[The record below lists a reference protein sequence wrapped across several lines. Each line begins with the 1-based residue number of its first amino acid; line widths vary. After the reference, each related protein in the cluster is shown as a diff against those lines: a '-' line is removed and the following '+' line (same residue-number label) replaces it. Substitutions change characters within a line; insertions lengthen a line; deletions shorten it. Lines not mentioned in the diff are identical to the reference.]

1 MIPGGRDIKVFTG
14 TMDKDTEARYL
25 GAPNYRHLLNARSNI
40 NSQGT
45 FGAIEDV
52 MGNVLV
58 NNPFLANGRNKVI
71 GSYEDIAGQSCIF
84 FVWNE
89 FGFHGIFRWYANRVG
104 FPNGEIEKIY
114 RVANPTAYDEFNP
127 NPLNFQENNLIV
139 GVNLVGNLLYW
150 TDGFNDPKYIN
161 IDKANETN
169 KKREFE
175 LYLNDLS
182 FDVNTTY
189 SVVISLNLVTISTI
203 SWSVVANTNLQ
214 ARINDAFNALSAS
227 PLLNVTNKQKY
238 LLLQCTNV
246 GDYRIDIVD
255 STPNQS
261 LVIPSNFYADFPE
274 YAPLNHQLFSRIKY
288 PPFCAPTCNFLNVF
302 EYTVNTPLFTLGNGL
317 WVNSSLG
324 APTGFYNYP
333 ANQSLSLTL
342 SITFTI
348 IGWNANSTFDI
359 FYGNVLV
366 YSHSALQ
373 GNGTFSINTTFAY
386 INPLVVNPLT
396 LTAFIKSVTANVA
409 GGTFSAVQ
417 VVNNLLLWNV
427 GVAPTNAIGS
437 VGLVPVVWYFGF
449 DLTGGTVNAPTR
461 NQFGITYTTP
471 LYRIKY
477 IYTENQNSV
486 YSTYS
491 SIVLPT
497 NIQSNY
503 LISILYNDKRLTD
516 LGLLC
521 DIKSVV
527 IAQSID
533 DGTTWFDIVE
543 LDRHKWVGTNKQRYL
558 YDGNTLAIP
567 VPTEEAILQYHA
579 VPLTSK
585 SQEYISERIFDGNIT
600 EGYDAI
606 NIEAFHTVTYK
617 NISDND
623 IVLQRSFRPY
633 VSASYWKRGHEGKLG
648 IVYYDDADR
657 KTAVCTYNN
666 NDLNID
672 YYTANNNQ
680 NFNPATVSLTIAS
693 EPPIWAKKYQIVRTN
708 DNIQKSYLIFNSNSY
723 RYVDKNGN
731 SPANP
736 SLIKYLIINLDQLPF
751 YTTTENIGAKI
762 NYTYT
767 SGDRIRFICDNNSN
781 FFIYNDALIVQ
792 SLNNEIWILTQ
803 DLNVIFNA
811 ITQPSILFELYSP
824 NYKSTDAYD
833 LYYEFGE
840 CYEIG
845 ETTING
851 QKVKYH
857 KGNNQDQD
865 IQNNLPA
872 IVDIQNGNVYYRN
885 QDFFYGVPV
894 LVPATF
900 QYYISSQQ
908 PYDQNENLFYA
919 NGRPNTTQL
928 KGRVHLK
935 TALRFSDIFNPS
947 LQNKINGL
955 SVNQPLNILTLTQNY
970 GALNKMQV
978 VNNDVLKLVFGN
990 SYQVSIYVNQGVI
1003 RQTQGAG
1010 NLISLSDE
1018 VAGNSHIIQRT
1029 LGTINGESVIVN
1041 DEGDMFGYDE
1051 NEGVVWIS
1059 SGNGLIQ
1066 ISDRG
1071 MKSIFKNYSN
1081 QRKATGGVSE
1091 TPAVYDLYHD
1101 EYIITLGNIV
1111 GGDNFEGVTIAYNKQ
1126 KQGWTSYYSFVPE
1139 YYGRVRDFIVSFKD
1153 GQLWKHDANVVA
1165 KNFYGVQYPRSLT
1178 FVSNKDFP
1186 KVKDYKAMSVNG
1198 LGENDVPVIIIP
1210 PFQGYLSGML
1220 SSLSKRFFQ
1229 TLEGIQYA
1237 YFQKDKLSPGFGG
1250 NQLNALV
1257 NGRNLKGQTIEVT
1270 LVNTDSA
1277 KSSIYSADIVYFYS
1291 EHS

>member
-1 MIPGGRDIKVFTG
+1 
-14 TMDKDTEARYL
+14 MDKDTEARYL

-114 RVANPTAYDEFNP
+114 QVADPTDNCLSFE
-127 NPLNFQENNLIV
+127 ENKLIT
-139 GVNLVGNLLYW
+139 GVNLVGELLLW
-150 TDGFNDPKYIN
+150 TDNNQEPRCIN
-161 IDKANETN
+161 IDRANITN
-169 KKREFE
+169 KAFTFN
-175 LYLNDLS
+175 LY
-182 FDVNTTY
+182 FDQSAFSNLTNYTINIYGPNTAIVNWSSLATTY
-189 SVVISLNLVTISTI
+189 SGRVDDFVLAANSSLSF
-203 SWSVVANTNLQ
+203 VAIAKADSKANYAQITMLQ
-214 ARINDAFNALSAS
+214 PGNYS
-227 PLLNVTNKQKY
+227 
-238 LLLQCTNV
+238 
-246 GDYRIDIVD
+246 IDGTPSLII
-255 STPNQS
+255 TPN
-261 LVIPSNFYADFPE
+261 NFYPDKSANVFS
-274 YAPLNHQLFSRIKY
+274 YTSLSNQLITNIKY
-288 PPFCAPTCNFLNVF
+288 PPFCAPKCEYIIKNPVAQQQLQLEFEPYVFNSGGGVILGGYLGIQSIISDPYNVAVAGSTNIAAQGSPFNYPPPQGHLKNNTATPITLQITISGQTIPFGSYSAWNLGFVEYIQPNNPAYTLIHQIQLASTPGLQNGPFNQTFTVTLAPGKLYAVFAFGSNTQLNLQGLGGVGGF
-302 EYTVNTPLFTLGNGL
+302 KLTAIQTQNIVSYSKSIINTFYQFRAKYVYDDNQHSVYGAISAVPLSSDLKQDVIKIDYSDFRLSNIELACDIKKVILALTNDNGVTWYDFKELDPYEFIGQNRQIYYFDGKEGLFTIPPSEAILPFHNIPL
-317 WVNSSLG
+317 KSKAQEFIDNR
-324 APTGFYNYP
+324 
-333 ANQSLSLTL
+333 
-342 SITFTI
+342 
-348 IGWNANSTFDI
+348 I
-359 FYGNVLV
+359 FYGANLIGYDKVQPNMQFSVL
-366 YSHSALQ
+366 Y
-373 GNGTFSINTTFAY
+373 
-386 INPLVVNPLT
+386 
-396 LTAFIKSVTANVA
+396 K
-409 GGTFSAVQ
+409 
-417 VVNNLLLWNV
+417 
-427 GVAPTNAIGS
+427 
-437 VGLVPVVWYFGF
+437 
-449 DLTGGTVNAPTR
+449 
-461 NQFGITYTTP
+461 
-471 LYRIKY
+471 
-477 IYTENQNSV
+477 
-486 YSTYS
+486 TYS
-491 SIVLPT
+491 ANNYIV
-497 NIQSNY
+497 QSQGKF
-503 LISILYNDKRLTD
+503 S
-516 LGLLC
+516 
-521 DIKSVV
+521 
-527 IAQSID
+527 
-533 DGTTWFDIVE
+533 
-543 LDRHKWVGTNKQRYL
+543 
-558 YDGNTLAIP
+558 
-567 VPTEEAILQYHA
+567 
-579 VPLTSK
+579 
-585 SQEYISERIFDGNIT
+585 
-600 EGYDAI
+600 DA
-606 NIEAFHTVTYK
+606 K
-617 NISDND
+617 
-623 IVLQRSFRPY
+623 
-633 VSASYWKRGHEGKLG
+633 WKRGYTGYIG
-648 IVYYDDADR
+648 IVYYDNADR
-657 KTAVCTYNN
+657 KSPVIIDENNSKISIPHYTDVQTWDSAYINAAINHEPPDYAVKYQFVRTKDLSQSSYLLWIADYEFIADDLTTQASPAIASYIRFDLSNIAYYN
-666 NDLNID
+666 D
-672 YYTANNNQ
+672 
-680 NFNPATVSLTIAS
+680 NFNLGSSI
-693 EPPIWAKKYQIVRTN
+693 
-708 DNIQKSYLIFNSNSY
+708 SYTF
-723 RYVDKNGN
+723 VK
-731 SPANP
+731 
-736 SLIKYLIINLDQLPF
+736 
-751 YTTTENIGAKI
+751 
-762 NYTYT
+762 
-767 SGDRIRFICDNNSN
+767 GDRIKFINISSTNTFYIDND
-781 FFIYNDALIVQ
+781 FEIVSTVGQ
-792 SLNNEIWILTQ
+792 YTYIKNPFWSQLSVGVNPGPYVGRWIEI
-803 DLNVIFNA
+803 
-811 ITQPSILFELYSP
+811 YSP
-824 NYKSTDAYD
+824 NKNVDNN

-840 CYEIG
+840 CFEIK
-845 ETTING
+845 EISVNG
-851 QKVKYH
+851 VTKKYH
-857 KGNNQDQD
+857 TGNISNQTYSPDT
-865 IQNNLPA
+865 PA
-872 IVDIQNGNVYYRN
+872 ISNLLNGNVFYRYRN
-885 QDFFYGVPV
+885 VP
-894 LVPATF
+894 F
-900 QYYISSQQ
+900 QILNPVVSQANTVISAETPLDST
-908 PYDQNENLFYA
+908 DIVWDN
-919 NGRPNTTQL
+919 NGRINSDKLIEQTNNITNIIFTDQYQ
-928 KGRVHLK
+928 KV
-935 TALRFSDIFNPS
+935 FSDYTVNG
-947 LQNKINGL
+947 IN
-955 SVNQPLNILTLTQNY
+955 SVQPLNTKTFNEEY

-978 VNNDVLKLVFGN
+978 LNNDVLKLVFGN

-1250 NQLNALV
+1250 NQLQALV